1 MRLAVETLAESSS
14 KLWVSLF
21 IVSTLMS
28 GLPSVT
34 PRRPGNNTDFY
45 TFLTQLFWTSLY
57 LWICIAIVSCK
68 NNICLIIHT
77 LTNGVVNNDFIKPV
91 KMCVCVCFFLLPF
104 RWRYR
109 NRTNASR
116 QSNSRMEQPTV
127 LPAMI
132 PTGTISVQVKHQEIG
147 MNMNL
152 NIWTNYLSMKTMA
165 LY

>member
-91 KMCVCVCFFLLPF
+91 KMCVCFFLLPF